1 MKQNHDI
8 KNAIDVFKKYW
19 GYDSFRPGQEDAIR
33 SVLEGRETMVL
44 FPTGGGKSLCYQVPS
59 LILDGLT
66 LVISP
71 LIALM
76 QDQVEQL
83 KSRDIRAAFINSTL
97 PAYEIE
103 QRLVNARNGMY
114 RLLYISPERLATERW
129 KNELPNLNVSLV
141 AVDEAHCISEWG
153 HDFRPA
159 YRHIRTEL
167 SDLPAS
173 TRWMALTATATPE
186 VKKDILKCLEFS
198 DPAIVSAGFSR
209 PNLTWWVTDTDKKQD
224 VFMNA
229 VRKGVHKGS
238 GIVYT
243 DTRKDCEQKA
253 ARLSSAGISAR
264 AYHGGMSSDSR
275 ESVQNDWVS
284 GRVPVVVATNA
295 FGMGI
300 DKSDCR
306 FVVHYTIPFSPE
318 AYYQEAGRAG
328 RDGNEAYPILIWKE
342 ADETRLKSR
351 ILRSY
356 PQYETLKKV
365 YEGICDELGLAT
377 GSEHEQAEPVD
388 LTSVS
393 KRTALSKGEVKS
405 SVEVLQRLEILER
418 IDFYKARTGVHFLVG
433 KDYLETLIRKA
444 EGPKSGFIDML
455 VRLYAPYAFGGF
467 HYQDTPLILEKL
479 NINEN
484 SLMKGLHVLRD
495 HDRIL
500 DIRLMGEQPLFRVT
514 EPRMQKLQI
523 DHDAVYRYRD
533 VLLKKL
539 EYMSGYA
546 RTKSCREVYLRT
558 YFGET
563 EAEPCGH
570 CDNCQALARHRTE
583 KQASVG
589 GEDIKT
595 LEKLLESG
603 PLNPGTI
610 RAETGWNRNKVKAVI
625 SWLEREQRVKLE
637 QDGTIVFIHA

>member
-264 AYHGGMSSDSR
+264 AYHGSTTTAPIPPAWLLVRTTPS
-275 ESVQNDWVS
+275 
-284 GRVPVVVATNA
+284 TNA
-295 FGMGI
+295 
-300 DKSDCR
+300 
-306 FVVHYTIPFSPE
+306 
-318 AYYQEAGRAG
+318 
-328 RDGNEAYPILIWKE
+328 
-342 ADETRLKSR
+342 
-351 ILRSY
+351 
-356 PQYETLKKV
+356 
-365 YEGICDELGLAT
+365 
-377 GSEHEQAEPVD
+377 
-388 LTSVS
+388 
-393 KRTALSKGEVKS
+393 
-405 SVEVLQRLEILER
+405 
-418 IDFYKARTGVHFLVG
+418 
-433 KDYLETLIRKA
+433 
-444 EGPKSGFIDML
+444 
-455 VRLYAPYAFGGF
+455 
-467 HYQDTPLILEKL
+467 
-479 NINEN
+479 
-484 SLMKGLHVLRD
+484 
-495 HDRIL
+495 
-500 DIRLMGEQPLFRVT
+500 
-514 EPRMQKLQI
+514 PRMASSSSTRNAAAVTANAWRPVPTRKPITAAPPASRRNASAVFPALK
-523 DHDAVYRYRD
+523 DAIPTAA
-533 VLLKKL
+533 
-539 EYMSGYA
+539 GCP
-546 RTKSCREVYLRT
+546 CRP
-558 YFGET
+558 G
-563 EAEPCGH
+563 AWPP
-570 CDNCQALARHRTE
+570 
-583 KQASVG
+583 ASV
-589 GEDIKT
+589 T
-595 LEKLLESG
+595 SAS
-603 PLNPGTI
+603 T
-610 RAETGWNRNKVKAVI
+610 V
-625 SWLEREQRVKLE
+625 SWR
-637 QDGTIVFIHA
+637 